1 MIELRGITQT
11 YQGSQGPVEAL
22 KGIDLTIQPGEVFG
36 IIGKS
41 GAGKSSLVR
50 VINLL
55 NRPTTGQV
63 IVGGQDLTQLNDA
76 QLREARPGRIVE
88 QGRVLDVFTRPQQ
101 AITKSLIDEI
111 LPQELPASVLDHVRK
126 LAGQLGAGRTGQL
139 LRLSYAGDSA
149 YQPILSQLIRQF
161 GVDMSILHGQVD
173 EIQDE
178 TFGSLAVYASGEAE
192 SVRGAVAHLRAG
204 GVEVE
209 EGAHIM
215 FNNFTPAMLDLFAS
229 SLWETLIMVGISGLV
244 GGLLGVPLGV
254 FLRLTDDG
262 GVLENGPVNKLVG
275 WLVNAVRSTPFI
287 ILLVAIIPF
296 TRFITG
302 SSIGTAAAV
311 VPLTIAAAPFVARL
325 VEAAL
330 REVDHGLVEAAQAM
344 GATTSQIVWKVLLP
358 EALPGI
364 VAGLTITFVSLT
376 GYSAM
381 AGAIGGGGLGDLGI
395 RYGYQRF
402 LPEIMLAVVLVLI
415 FFVQA
420 VQSLGDWAVRKLSH
434 R

>member
-55 NRPTTGQV
+55 NRPSTGQV

-76 QLREARPGRIVE
+76 QLREARREIGMVFQHFNLLSSRTVFDNAALPLELAGMDKAAIRERVNPLLELVGLSALADRYPAQISGGQKQRVGIARALASRPKVLLSDEATSALDPETTRSILDLLRQVNRELGLTVVLITHQMQVIKQVADRVAVIEAGRIVE

-178 TFGSLAVYASGEAE
+178 TFGSLAVYASGEAD

-209 EGAHIM
+209 E
-215 FNNFTPAMLDLFAS
+215 
-229 SLWETLIMVGISGLV
+229 
-244 GGLLGVPLGV
+244 
-254 FLRLTDDG
+254 
-262 GVLENGPVNKLVG
+262 
-275 WLVNAVRSTPFI
+275 
-287 ILLVAIIPF
+287 VA
-296 TRFITG
+296 
-302 SSIGTAAAV
+302 
-311 VPLTIAAAPFVARL
+311 
-325 VEAAL
+325 
-330 REVDHGLVEAAQAM
+330 
-344 GATTSQIVWKVLLP
+344 
-358 EALPGI
+358 
-364 VAGLTITFVSLT
+364 VAG
-376 GYSAM
+376 
-381 AGAIGGGGLGDLGI
+381 
-395 RYGYQRF
+395 
-402 LPEIMLAVVLVLI
+402 
-415 FFVQA
+415 
-420 VQSLGDWAVRKLSH
+420 
-434 R
+434 

>member
-63 IVGGQDLTQLNDA
+63 IVGGQDLTRLNDA
-76 QLREARPGRIVE
+76 QLREARREIGMVFQHFNLLSSRTVFDNAALPLELAGMDKAAIRARVNPLLELVGLAHLADRYPAQISGGQKQRVGIARALASRPKVLLSDEATSALDPETTRSILDLLRQVNRELGLTVVLITHQMQVIKQVADRVAVIEAGRIVE

-126 LAGQLGAGRTGQL
+126 LAGQLSAGRTGQL

-209 EGAHIM
+209 E
-215 FNNFTPAMLDLFAS
+215 
-229 SLWETLIMVGISGLV
+229 
-244 GGLLGVPLGV
+244 
-254 FLRLTDDG
+254 
-262 GVLENGPVNKLVG
+262 
-275 WLVNAVRSTPFI
+275 
-287 ILLVAIIPF
+287 VA
-296 TRFITG
+296 
-302 SSIGTAAAV
+302 
-311 VPLTIAAAPFVARL
+311 
-325 VEAAL
+325 
-330 REVDHGLVEAAQAM
+330 
-344 GATTSQIVWKVLLP
+344 
-358 EALPGI
+358 
-364 VAGLTITFVSLT
+364 VAG
-376 GYSAM
+376 
-381 AGAIGGGGLGDLGI
+381 
-395 RYGYQRF
+395 
-402 LPEIMLAVVLVLI
+402 
-415 FFVQA
+415 
-420 VQSLGDWAVRKLSH
+420 
-434 R
+434 

>member
-11 YQGSQGPVEAL
+11 YQGPQGPVEAL

-76 QLREARPGRIVE
+76 QLREARRDIGMVFQHFNLLSSRTVFDNAALPLELAGMDKAAIRARVNPLLELVGLAHLADRYPAQISGGQKQRVGIARALASRPKVLLSDEATSALDPETTRSILDLLRQVNRELGLTVVLITHQMQVIKQVADRVAVIEAGRIVE
-88 QGRVLDVFTRPQQ
+88 QGRVLEVFTRPQQ

-178 TFGSLAVYASGEAE
+178 TFGSLAVYASGEAD

-204 GVEVE
+204 GVEVKE
-209 EGAHIM
+209 
-215 FNNFTPAMLDLFAS
+215 
-229 SLWETLIMVGISGLV
+229 
-244 GGLLGVPLGV
+244 
-254 FLRLTDDG
+254 
-262 GVLENGPVNKLVG
+262 
-275 WLVNAVRSTPFI
+275 
-287 ILLVAIIPF
+287 VA
-296 TRFITG
+296 
-302 SSIGTAAAV
+302 
-311 VPLTIAAAPFVARL
+311 
-325 VEAAL
+325 
-330 REVDHGLVEAAQAM
+330 
-344 GATTSQIVWKVLLP
+344 
-358 EALPGI
+358 
-364 VAGLTITFVSLT
+364 VAG
-376 GYSAM
+376 
-381 AGAIGGGGLGDLGI
+381 
-395 RYGYQRF
+395 
-402 LPEIMLAVVLVLI
+402 
-415 FFVQA
+415 
-420 VQSLGDWAVRKLSH
+420 
-434 R
+434 

>member
-76 QLREARPGRIVE
+76 QLREARREIGMVFQHFNLLSSRTVFDNAALPLELAGMDKAAIHARVNPLLELVGLSALADRYPAPISGGHKQRVGIARALASRPKVLLSDEATSALDPETTRSILDLLRQVNRELGLTVVLITHQMQVIKQVADRVAVIEAGRIVE

-178 TFGSLAVYASGEAE
+178 TFGSLAVYASGEAD

-209 EGAHIM
+209 E
-215 FNNFTPAMLDLFAS
+215 
-229 SLWETLIMVGISGLV
+229 
-244 GGLLGVPLGV
+244 
-254 FLRLTDDG
+254 
-262 GVLENGPVNKLVG
+262 
-275 WLVNAVRSTPFI
+275 
-287 ILLVAIIPF
+287 VA
-296 TRFITG
+296 
-302 SSIGTAAAV
+302 
-311 VPLTIAAAPFVARL
+311 
-325 VEAAL
+325 
-330 REVDHGLVEAAQAM
+330 
-344 GATTSQIVWKVLLP
+344 
-358 EALPGI
+358 
-364 VAGLTITFVSLT
+364 VAG
-376 GYSAM
+376 
-381 AGAIGGGGLGDLGI
+381 
-395 RYGYQRF
+395 
-402 LPEIMLAVVLVLI
+402 
-415 FFVQA
+415 
-420 VQSLGDWAVRKLSH
+420 
-434 R
+434 